1 LPLTAYTALVAAM
14 PAISSRRVIFAAVR
28 FCDCMAGRIAVGR
41 QKHFVYNR
49 TMNVRRRNPAGSSD
63 GAVARIAAAIGEPAR
78 ARVLYCLMD
87 GRARTATELSAVA
100 EVGAPTASAHLNR
113 LVDEHLVKV
122 LTQGKHRFYSLD
134 GADVARVLES
144 LSVLAGGSRNKFVPS
159 TPNSLRAAR
168 TCYDH
173 IAGTLGV
180 TLHDRFTSRGWL
192 AACVN
197 GGEYAYDVTTNGV
210 RAFQAVGIDVDAC
223 RELRRRF
230 ACGCLDWSERRF
242 HLGGALGAALLR
254 VALKRKWVTQEAEG
268 RALAVTCVG
277 QREISAKFGVR
288 V

>member
-1 LPLTAYTALVAAM
+1 MLHTIVLGV
-14 PAISSRRVIFAAVR
+14 
-28 FCDCMAGRIAVGR
+28 

-49 TMNVRRRNPAGSSD
+49 TMNVRRRGLAGSSD

-78 ARVLYCLMD
+78 ARILYCLMD
-87 GRARTATELSAVA
+87 GRARTATELSVVA
-100 EVGAPTASAHLNR
+100 EVGAPTASVHLNR

-134 GADVARVLES
+134 GADVASVLES
-144 LSVLAGGSRNKFVPS
+144 LSVLAGGTRNKFVPT
-159 TPNSLRAAR
+159 TPNGLRAAR

-192 AACVN
+192 AART
-197 GGEYAYDVTTNGV
+197 GGSEYAYDVTPNGV
-210 RAFQAVGIDVDAC
+210 RAFQAIGIDVDGC
-223 RELRRRF
+223 RELRRNF

-254 VALKRKWVTQEAEG
+254 VALKRKWVTQEIES
-268 RALAVTCVG
+268 RALAVTSAG
-277 QREISAKFGVR
+277 RRELQIRFGAR